1 MSGSFSI
8 LMGIVNILAGSQLT
22 SLFVGSGETAVLEL
36 ARTYLI
42 INGCMYPVLAL
53 LFIYRF
59 TLQGLGKSLFP
70 TVAGVMELIMRAVG
84 ALLLTG
90 WLGFA
95 GACASNPLAWIG
107 ACIPLAAAYYT
118 TMRQFPKED

>member
-1 MSGSFSI
+1 VCSSD
-8 LMGIVNILAGSQLT
+8 LNILAGSQIT
-22 SLFVGSGETAVLEL
+22 GLFVGSGETAVLEL

-84 ALLLTG
+84 ALLLTE

-118 TMRQFPKED
+118 TMHQFPKED